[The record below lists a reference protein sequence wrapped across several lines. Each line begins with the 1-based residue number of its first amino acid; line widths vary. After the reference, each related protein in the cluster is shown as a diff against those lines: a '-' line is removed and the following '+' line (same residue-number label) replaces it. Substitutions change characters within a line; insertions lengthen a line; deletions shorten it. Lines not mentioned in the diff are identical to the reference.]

1 LRAAL
6 SESAFLS
13 GPPVASCRELRHFQP
28 YGHTPLFRD
37 SGGIPVWKA
46 PLLADGIALDHGLNP
61 RRCTLPAQRNI
72 VRPFRRNYRPR
83 NNRINSLMLE
93 MGHVPCR
100 SRNMGKSIPILSPA
114 RLGPQKQARPH
125 RNIGAI
131 LPKSKLW
138 GSLRILPWVAVIV
151 IGYGLGSA
159 RASHFWSFVPHTHG
173 KSSRASLP
181 HHSPVVLID
190 TLLWTTTNEEAVSYL
205 VRRRKIRSV
214 AGVTDRR
221 SLACANFR

>member
-1 LRAAL
+1 MAIPRCFEILV
-6 SESAFLS
+6 AFPS
-13 GPPVASCRELRHFQP
+13 GRPP
-28 YGHTPLFRD
+28 
-37 SGGIPVWKA
+37 
-46 PLLADGIALDHGLNP
+46 LAGGIALDHGLNP

-131 LPKSKLW
+131 LPKSKVW
-138 GSLRILPWVAVIV
+138 GPLRILPWVAVIV
-151 IGYGLGSA
+151 IGYGLGKRPRVPLLVV
-159 RASHFWSFVPHTHG
+159 RAAHTWQ
-173 KSSRASLP
+173 KLSCLSPSPLSRR
-181 HHSPVVLID
+181 VD
-190 TLLWTTTNEEAVSYL
+190 
-205 VRRRKIRSV
+205 
-214 AGVTDRR
+214 
-221 SLACANFR
+221 